1 MDATK
6 SDAEGMLELY
16 AAVVLETVISFE
28 RELPMPVGCLAG
40 TPEWEFALNSGG
52 ASLSGASLKS

>member
-1 MDATK
+1 MAATK
-6 SDAEGMLELY
+6 SDAAGMLELY

-52 ASLSGASLKS
+52 ASLKS